1 MPPKNQESCCPPKPE
16 LANRPLLSDRQ
27 AYELEETFK
36 TLANATRLRLLH
48 VLVRAGEL
56 CVSDIAKALGMKS
69 QAVSNQ
75 LQRLS
80 DRGIVNARRDGVQIY
95 YRIVDPCVTSLLDK
109 GWCLAED
116 VRPRAVDA
124 AQAER
129 TAS

>member
-1 MPPKNQESCCPPKPE
+1 MQPKNQESCCPPKPE
-16 LANRPLLSDRQ
+16 LANRPLLSDFQ
-27 AYELEETFK
+27 AHELEETFK
-36 TLANATRLRLLH
+36 TLANATRLRMLH

-56 CVSDIAKALGMKS
+56 CVTDIANALGMKA

-80 DRGIVNARRDGVQIY
+80 DRGIVAARRDGLQIH

-116 VRPRAVDA
+116 ARSRAVEA

-129 TAS
+129 TTS

>member
-1 MPPKNQESCCPPKPE
+1 MKSTDQQTCCSSKPD
-16 LANRPLLSDRQ
+16 LDKRPLLSGYQ
-27 AYELEETFK
+27 AAELEATFK

-56 CVSDIAKALGMKS
+56 CVTDIAAALGMKP

-75 LQRLS
+75 LQRLA
-80 DRGIVNARRDGVQIY
+80 DRGIVGARRDGQQIH
-95 YRIVDPCVTSLLDK
+95 YRIVDPCVTSLLDQ

-116 VRPRAVDA
+116 ARSRAIEV